1 MYSATNLRTWYATTS
16 DFPVVFIADASMDT
30 LNLARDVA
38 HALPSTVLCTSAA
51 IRKKAYYIGYNINLS
66 LVRLLFPAKIFEP
79 DFRVV
84 ALF

>member
-38 HALPSTVLCTSAA
+38 HALPSTVLCTSTA
-51 IRKKAYYIGYNINLS
+51 S
-66 LVRLLFPAKIFEP
+66 LKHCVSLHTR
-79 DFRVV
+79 FRDYEN
-84 ALF
+84 